1 MDGFYSQMHD
11 SGFSREF
18 GRDLSP
24 IFDDLKRI
32 KVSGIDMESSCL
44 LTLGQLMGVKTCIL
58 TMTTVLENLKKVLL
72 GEEREKAED
81 LLCKVALEGIY
92 RYQRKEDN
100 NHGI

>member
-1 MDGFYSQMHD
+1 MKKMIFTVSVYHKIKELSISSFYNYLIV
-11 SGFSREF
+11 F
-18 GRDLSP
+18 
-24 IFDDLKRI
+24 
-32 KVSGIDMESSCL
+32 L
-44 LTLGQLMGVKTCIL
+44 LCQYK
-58 TMTTVLENLKKVLL
+58 NLKKVLL